1 MEGRQHRHA
10 GGRQVFMKVD
20 AGHVHE
26 VDAPSPKRR
35 IDGGAV
41 GHLGTPAHIVVER
54 TEHPWRCGQRA
65 LDRRAFASDD
75 DRTMACTRQR
85 GIELRTEE
93 HTSELQSLM
102 RNAYS
107 AVCLKKKITKK
118 SP

>member
-20 AGHVHE
+20 AVHVHE

-85 GIELRTEE
+85 GIELREHLLRAARSEE

-102 RNAYS
+102 RTSY
-107 AVCLKKKITKK
+107 AVFCLK
-118 SP
+118 